1 MPVNRLE
8 LLRKSPAD
16 LVTYKMVMMDLK
28 ILASYFLLYVVN
40 YLYRGLYFGLEGEYA
55 GDEGL

>member
-28 ILASYFLLYVVN
+28 ILASYYICAIV
-40 YLYRGLYFGLEGEYA
+40 FGELPVSGTVFWT
-55 GDEGL
+55 GRRVCW